1 MDVWELRG
9 TTRVPPIVIL
19 SACDTHGIDA
29 ASHATVGNGFLALG
43 ARTVL
48 ATLLPVGG
56 LSSAGFIA
64 RLVYRIADFLPAA
77 LRAETRVLNWTEVIG
92 EMIRMLLATEMLDQ
106 LVSFP
111 TPKGTPRWQ
120 MQFKANGDINM
131 GDEMWF
137 DNLIENIAAY
147 RGEQK
152 DAVEQRAKG
161 VMAHSE
167 AIRYA
172 QLGSPETILIDDGRI
187 RASVMEEYGA
197 HPNSI

>member
-1 MDVWELRG
+1 
-9 TTRVPPIVIL
+9 
-19 SACDTHGIDA
+19 
-29 ASHATVGNGFLALG
+29 
-43 ARTVL
+43 
-48 ATLLPVGG
+48 
-56 LSSAGFIA
+56 
-64 RLVYRIADFLPAA
+64 
-77 LRAETRVLNWTEVIG
+77 
-92 EMIRMLLATEMLDQ
+92 MLLATEMLDQ

-131 GDEMWF
+131 ADEMWF